1 VQTVSQPTAGSAG
14 TPRSRGGRDQ
24 FDEERLTLKLPD
36 LHELTGSDNLRVRI
50 VVVELDEP
58 TCDPVIPDRIADEAG
73 RLERLPKL
81 STLLPP
87 EIPGGLSGSRSSTT
101 GPQSRAP
108 WPMPV
113 RPEPTRCQWPQ
124 PRQPGHV

>member
-1 VQTVSQPTAGSAG
+1 VRREVGV
-14 TPRSRGGRDQ
+14 GRDQ

-73 RLERLPKL
+73 PLERLPKL
-81 STLLPP
+81 SALLPP
-87 EIPGGLSGSRSSTT
+87 EIPGRVERISAPSTT

-113 RPEPTRCQWPQ
+113 RPERTRSQ
-124 PRQPGHV
+124 